1 MSVIT
6 FKPND
11 HTKITTDFERYEF
24 ACPCGCT
31 AQMIDPELV
40 QKMQTIRTKLGK
52 AIKVTSGYRCVKHN
66 ADPKVGGSR
75 TSRHLYGIAA
85 DWRTKDRSVNPVA
98 LGIIAAAQGFGAVG
112 IYWHDKAAIVH
123 TDTRGGK
130 ATWLCVQPGVY
141 PSTTYNKFVLP
152 TIEQGCTGAANRAA
166 TVMLQRLLGI
176 THDGSFGPATTKALM
191 KAQRKHGLA
200 ADGICGPKSWTAL
213 SGADKY
219 L

>member
-1 MSVIT
+1 
-6 FKPND
+6 
-11 HTKITTDFERYEF
+11 
-24 ACPCGCT
+24 
-31 AQMIDPELV
+31 MIDELV
-40 QKMQTIRTKLGK
+40 QKMQTIRTNRQGHQ
-52 AIKVTSGYRCVKHN
+52 GCVW
-66 ADPKVGGSR
+66 
-75 TSRHLYGIAA
+75 L
-85 DWRTKDRSVNPVA
+85 PVREA
-98 LGIIAAAQGFGAVG
+98 QPQTRKSAAARQTTTSTALRPTGARGPERKPRCPRYHRGRTRLGAVG

-152 TIEQGCTGAANRAA
+152 TIEQGCEGAANRAA

-176 THDGSFGPATTKALM
+176 PHDGSFGPATTKALM
-191 KAQRKHGLA
+191 TAQRKHGLVP
-200 ADGICGPKSWTAL
+200 DGICGPKSWTAL

>member
-1 MSVIT
+1 MAQVT
-6 FKPND
+6 FD
-11 HTKITTDFERYEF
+11 TV
-24 ACPCGCT
+24 
-31 AQMIDPELV
+31 ELENFV
-40 QKMQTIRTKLGK
+40 KRLG
-52 AIKVTSGYRCVKHN
+52 T
-66 ADPKVGGSR
+66 
-75 TSRHLYGIAA
+75 
-85 DWRTKDRSVNPVA
+85 
-98 LGIIAAAQGFGAVG
+98 AAQGFGAVG

-152 TIEQGCTGAANRAA
+152 TIEQGCEGAANRAA

-176 THDGSFGPATTKALM
+176 PHDGSFGPATTKALM
-191 KAQRKHGLA
+191 TAQRKHGLVP
-200 ADGICGPKSWTAL
+200 DGICGPKSWTAL

>member
-1 MSVIT
+1 MSIVT
-6 FKPND
+6 YKRGD
-11 HTKITTDFERYEF
+11 KTALTKNFTRDEFE
-24 ACPCGCT
+24 CQCKKCD
-31 AQMIDPELV
+31 AQMIDLELV
-40 QKMQTIRTKLGK
+40 DKLQSIRDVLGVKL
-52 AIKVTSGYRCVKHN
+52 KVTSGYRCISHN
-66 ADPKVGGSR
+66 AKVHGS
-75 TSRHLYGIAA
+75 SHSKHLYGFAA
-85 DWRTKDRSVNPVA
+85 DWRTLDRVVNPVA

-152 TIEQGCTGAANRAA
+152 TIEQGCEGAANRAA

-176 THDGSFGPATTKALM
+176 PHDGSFGPATTKALM
-191 KAQRKHGLA
+191 TAQRKHGLVP
-200 ADGICGPKSWTAL
+200 DGICGPKSWTAL